1 MDNVCFLCKQIF
13 QPRSLK
19 TSRSRFKIMGITP
32 PEGMGV
38 TDRICNKCLHK
49 MYDEQIKQN
58 SVKQLKKNMTKD
70 LLGYRNRDLTTL
82 PKKIE
87 IEKRKNFFNSN

>member
-1 MDNVCFLCKQIF
+1 M
-13 QPRSLK
+13 K

>member
-1 MDNVCFLCKQIF
+1 M
-13 QPRSLK
+13 K

-32 PEGMGV
+32 PEGMGA

-58 SVKQLKKNMTKD
+58 SVKQLKKNMVKD
-70 LLGYRNRDLTTL
+70 LLWHRNRDLTTL

-87 IEKRKNFFNSN
+87 IDKKKKFLQ

>member
-1 MDNVCFLCKQIF
+1 MDSVCFLCKQIF
-13 QPRSLK
+13 QPRSMK
-19 TSRSRFKIMGITP
+19 TSRSRFKIMGITA
-32 PEGMGV
+32 PEGMGA

-58 SVKQLKKNMTKD
+58 SVKQLKKNMAKD
-70 LLGYRNRDLTTL
+70 LLRYRNRDLATL

-87 IEKRKNFFNSN
+87 IEKKKKFL

>member
-32 PEGMGV
+32 PEGMGG
-38 TDRICNKCLHK
+38 TDRICNQCLHK
-49 MYDEQIKQN
+49 MYDEQIKQD

-70 LLGYRNRDLTTL
+70 LLWYRNRDLTTL

-87 IEKRKNFFNSN
+87 IEKKKKFLQ

>member
-1 MDNVCFLCKQIF
+1 MDSVCFLCKQIF
-13 QPRSLK
+13 QPKSMK

-32 PEGMGV
+32 PEGMGAS
-38 TDRICNKCLHK
+38 DRICNKCLHK
-49 MYDEQIKQN
+49 MYDEQIKRN
-58 SVKQLKKNMTKD
+58 SVKQLKKNMAKD

-87 IEKRKNFFNSN
+87 IEKKKKFLQ

>member
-13 QPRSLK
+13 RPGSMK
-19 TSRSRFKIMGITP
+19 TTRSRFKIIGITP

-38 TDRICNKCLHK
+38 ADRICNNCLHK
-49 MYDEQIKQN
+49 MYDKQIKQN
-58 SVKQLKKNMTKD
+58 SESQLKKDLAKD
-70 LLGYRNRDLTTL
+70 LLRYRKREFSNP

-87 IEKRKNFFNSN
+87 IEKKKKFLFL

>member
-13 QPRSLK
+13 QPGSMK

-32 PEGMGV
+32 PEGMGA

-58 SVKQLKKNMTKD
+58 SVKELKKNMAKD
-70 LLGYRNRDLTTL
+70 LLGYRKRDLSNL

-87 IEKRKNFFNSN
+87 IEKKKKFLR

>member
-13 QPRSLK
+13 QPKSMK

-32 PEGMGV
+32 PEGMGA

-58 SVKQLKKNMTKD
+58 SVKQLKKNMVKD
-70 LLGYRNRDLTTL
+70 LLGHRNRDLTTL

-87 IEKRKNFFNSN
+87 IDKKKKFLQ

>member
-13 QPRSLK
+13 HPGSMK

-32 PEGMGV
+32 PEGMGT
-38 TDRICNKCLHK
+38 TDRICNKCLYK

-58 SVKQLKKNMTKD
+58 SVKELKKNMAKD
-70 LLGYRNRDLTTL
+70 LLWYRKRDLSNL

-87 IEKRKNFFNSN
+87 IEKKKKFLR

>member
-1 MDNVCFLCKQIF
+1 M
-13 QPRSLK
+13 K

-32 PEGMGV
+32 PEGMGA

-49 MYDEQIKQN
+49 MYDEQIKQG
-58 SVKQLKKNMTKD
+58 SVKQLKKNMAKD
-70 LLGYRNRDLTTL
+70 LLRYRNMGLTTL

-87 IEKRKNFFNSN
+87 IEKKKKFLQ